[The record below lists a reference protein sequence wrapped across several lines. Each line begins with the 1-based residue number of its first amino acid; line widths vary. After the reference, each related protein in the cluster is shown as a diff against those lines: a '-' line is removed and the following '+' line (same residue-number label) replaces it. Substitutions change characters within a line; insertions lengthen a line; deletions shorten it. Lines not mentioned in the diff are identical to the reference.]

1 MNLISN
7 WFRRHLSDPQVVI
20 LAVVLVISSTVII
33 LFGKMLAPLLAS
45 VVIAYL
51 LQGPV
56 GAMERRKIPR
66 LVAVVLVFGS
76 FIVFLLLLILG
87 LLPLLWQQVEQ
98 LFDQLPSMIAWSQ
111 ETLLRLPERYPDFV
125 SEKQVIDIIDVLRS
139 EVTKLGQRVLSLSLA
154 SVRVLI
160 MIMVYIFLVPLLVF
174 FLLKDKEAMLGWA
187 AGFLPEDRAMVT
199 AVWREVNL
207 QIGNYIRGKA
217 LEIMIVW
224 LVSYATFTV
233 LGLQYAMLLGF
244 FVGLSV
250 LIPYIGATV
259 MTLPVASIAY
269 FQWGWS
275 SHFAYVVG
283 AYIIIQILDGNVLVA
298 LLFSE
303 VVNLH
308 PVAIIVAVLV
318 FGGMFGFWGVFF
330 AIPLATLV
338 QAILRAWF
346 TRTLPKETAEAE
358 IQDLPSEV
366 GLQSETSK

>member
-20 LAVVLVISSTVII
+20 LVVVLVIISAVII
-33 LFGKMLAPLLAS
+33 FFGKMLAPLLAS

-56 GAMERRKIPR
+56 GAMERRRIPR
-66 LVAVVLVFGS
+66 LVAVVLVFVS
-76 FIVFLLLLILG
+76 FMVFLLLLILG

-98 LFDQLPSMIAWSQ
+98 LYDQLPSMIAWSQ
-111 ETLLRLPERYPDFV
+111 ETLLRLPERYPAFI
-125 SEKQVIDIIDVLRS
+125 SEKQVIDIIDVFRL

-160 MIMVYIFLVPLLVF
+160 MFMVYIFLVPLLVF
-174 FLLKDKEAMLGWA
+174 FLLKDKEALLGWA

-199 AVWREVNL
+199 EVWREVNL

-224 LVSYATFTV
+224 LVTYATFMV

-259 MTLPVASIAY
+259 MTLPVASMAY

-275 SHFAYVVG
+275 SDFGYVVG

-346 TRTLPKETAEAE
+346 TRTRPQKTEEAATECLPHEA
-358 IQDLPSEV
+358 
-366 GLQSETSK
+366 GLQSQASE

>member
-1 MNLISN
+1 MNLITS

-20 LAVVLVISSTVII
+20 LVVVLVIISTVII
-33 LFGKMLAPLLAS
+33 FFGKMLAPLLAS

-56 GAMERRKIPR
+56 GALERRKIPR
-66 LVAVVLVFGS
+66 LLAVVLVFVS

-87 LLPLLWQQVEQ
+87 LLPLLWQQVGQ
-98 LFDQLPSMIAWSQ
+98 FFDQLPSMIAWSQ
-111 ETLLRLPERYPDFV
+111 KALLRLPERYPDFI
-125 SEKQVIDIIDVLRS
+125 SEKHVIDIIDVLRS
-139 EVTKLGQRVLSLSLA
+139 EVARLGQRVLSLSLA
-154 SVRVLI
+154 SVPVLI
-160 MIMVYIFLVPLLVF
+160 MFMVYIFLVPLLVF
-174 FLLKDKEAMLGWA
+174 FLLKDKEAMLGWVSS
-187 AGFLPEDRAMVT
+187 FLPEDRTMVT
-199 AVWREVNL
+199 EVWREVNL

-217 LEIMIVW
+217 LEIMIIW
-224 LVSYATFTV
+224 LVSYITFTF

-244 FVGLSV
+244 FVGISV

-259 MTLPVASIAY
+259 MTFPVASIAY

-275 SHFAYVVG
+275 SHFGYVVG

-298 LLFSE
+298 ILFSE

-318 FGGMFGFWGVFF
+318 FGGLFGFWGVFF

-346 TRTLPKETAEAE
+346 TRTLPKETAEAAT
-358 IQDLPSEV
+358 QDLPHEG
-366 GLQSETSK
+366 GLQSEASK

>member
-1 MNLISN
+1 MNVISS

-20 LAVVLVISSTVII
+20 LVVVLVISSAVII
-33 LFGKMLAPLLAS
+33 FFGKMLAPLLAS

-56 GAMERRKIPR
+56 GAMERRRIPR
-66 LVAVVLVFGS
+66 LVAVILVFVS

-125 SEKQVIDIIDVLRS
+125 SEKQVMDIIDVLRS
-139 EVTKLGQRVLSLSLA
+139 EVTRLGQRVLSLSLA

-174 FLLKDKEAMLGWA
+174 FLLKDKEAMLRWA
-187 AGFLPEDRAMVT
+187 ASFLPEDRVMVT
-199 AVWREVNL
+199 EVWQEVNL

-217 LEIMIVW
+217 LEIMIIW
-224 LVSYATFTV
+224 LVSYTTFV
-233 LGLQYAMLLGF
+233 FLGLQYAMLLGF

-338 QAILRAWF
+338 QAILRSWF
-346 TRTLPKETAEAE
+346 TRSVPKKSADGATHSRP
-358 IQDLPSEV
+358 QQV
-366 GLQSETSK
+366 GLQSQVSE

>member
-1 MNLISN
+1 MNLITS

-20 LAVVLVISSTVII
+20 LVVVIVITSTVII
-33 LFGKMLAPLLAS
+33 FFGKMLAPLLAS

-56 GAMERRKIPR
+56 GALERRKIPR
-66 LVAVVLVFGS
+66 LLAVVLVFVT

-98 LFDQLPSMIAWSQ
+98 LFNQLPSMIAWSQ

-139 EVTKLGQRVLSLSLA
+139 EVTKLGQQVLSLSLA
-154 SVRVLI
+154 SVRALI
-160 MIMVYIFLVPLLVF
+160 VILVYIFLVPLLVF
-174 FLLKDKEAMLGWA
+174 FLLKDKEAMLGWVG
-187 AGFLPEDRAMVT
+187 GFLPEDRAMVT
-199 AVWREVNL
+199 EVWREVNL

-217 LEIMIVW
+217 VEIMIVW

-275 SHFAYVVG
+275 SHFGYVVG

-308 PVAIIVAVLV
+308 PVAIIVSVLV

-346 TRTLPKETAEAE
+346 TRTLPKETAQTAT
-358 IQDLPSEV
+358 QDLPNEV
-366 GLQSETSK
+366 SLQSEASK

>member
-1 MNLISN
+1 MNLITN

-20 LAVVLVISSTVII
+20 LVVLLVIGSAVI
-33 LFGKMLAPLLAS
+33 LLLGKMLAPVLAS
-45 VVIAYL
+45 LVIAYL

-56 GAMERRKIPR
+56 GALERRRIPR
-66 LVAVVLVFGS
+66 LAAVVLVFLS
-76 FIVFLLLLILG
+76 FIICLLLLLLG

-111 ETLLRLPERYPDFV
+111 QALLRLPERYPDFI
-125 SEKQVIDIIDVLRS
+125 SEQQVIDIIEVLRL
-139 EVTKLGQRVLSLSLA
+139 ELTKLGQRVLSLSLA

-160 MIMVYIFLVPLLVF
+160 GFMVYIFLVPLLVF
-174 FLLKDKEAMLGWA
+174 FLLKDKESLLRWA
-187 AGFLPEDRAMVT
+187 ASFLPTDRGMVT
-199 AVWREVNL
+199 EVWREVNL
-207 QIGNYIRGKA
+207 QIGKYIRGKA

-224 LVSYATFTV
+224 LTSYATFMV
-233 LGLQYAMLLGF
+233 LGLQYAMLISF

-275 SHFAYVVG
+275 SHFSYVVG
-283 AYIIIQILDGNVLVA
+283 AYIAIQILDGNVLVT

-308 PVAIIVAVLV
+308 PVAIIMAVLV
-318 FGGMFGFWGVFF
+318 FGGTFGFWGVFF

-346 TRTLPKETAEAE
+346 SRTRLQETIESEAQNLSHKVSVE
-358 IQDLPSEV
+358 SSDA
-366 GLQSETSK
+366 